1 MTEQPPISTPRTT
14 TDGPFY
20 LGIDLGGTNVKAGV
34 VDHEGTPLSKC
45 TTRTLAAEGPVPGV
59 RRMCEVGEDAIR
71 DAGLDLSDIA
81 AVGVATPGTMDIPA
95 GKLLDPPNLPGWVEV
110 PIRQLIGDHFD
121 KPTTLQNDANAA
133 AYGEYW
139 AGAARDANSLVFWTL
154 GTGVGGGIIIG
165 DTIVEG
171 ENSHGSECG
180 HLILEM
186 DGGRPC
192 EGTGQWGTLEAY
204 ASATALMKR
213 CREALEA
220 GCKTSVRARVEA
232 GEELTPILIAAE
244 AKAGDQL
251 SEELIMETARYL
263 GVASTTLIHIIN
275 PAMVLIGGAMTF
287 GRNETELGRRF
298 IQRIRDE
305 VQQRAFKVPAAAT
318 IIDYATLG
326 GDAGFIGAAGCA
338 WLEQT
343 SER

>member
-1 MTEQPPISTPRTT
+1 MDQPANHDARPA

-34 VDHEGTPLSKC
+34 VDDHGTPLSKC

-59 RRMCEVGEDAIR
+59 RRMCEVGADAVR

-81 AVGVATPGTMDIPA
+81 AVGVATPGTMDIPG

-110 PIRQLIGDHFD
+110 PIRKLIGDHFR

-139 AGAARDANSLVFWTL
+139 AGAARAANSLVFWTL

-186 DGGRPC
+186 DGGRLC
-192 EGTGQWGTLEAY
+192 EGTDQWGTLEAY
-204 ASATALMKR
+204 SSATALIKR
-213 CREALEA
+213 CREALDA

-251 SEELIMETARYL
+251 SDELIMETARYL
-263 GVASTTLIHIIN
+263 GVASTTMIHVIN

-305 VQQRAFKVPAAAT
+305 VQKRAFKVPASST
-318 IIDYATLG
+318 VIDYATLG

-338 WLEQT
+338 RLQH
-343 SER
+343 SK